1 MKVSLIIAVYKDME
15 ALSLILDSCQQQNYD
30 NFEII
35 VAEDGESKEMQ
46 RYVAMAQ
53 DKYTF
58 QIIHSTQEDKGVQ
71 KSKSQNNAIKVSHGE
86 YLIFIDGDCILYSNF
101 IENHVALAEE
111 KNIVTGRR
119 VNLGPKFSKLLRDKS
134 ITSMWLEQY
143 FVRKYYNIK
152 RDAQLERHSEE
163 GFQIKPHGFLHKI
176 LKKRKKRFPILGCN
190 MSMYK
195 QKMLDING
203 FDEGLG
209 NASVASDTDL
219 EWRFEGI
226 GCTIVPARFMTNE
239 FHLYHKRSPQEY
251 DRNTIDK
258 MLENK
263 KKELFFCLKGL
274 ITNRP

>member
-1 MKVSLIIAVYKDME
+1 MKVSLIIAVYADIE
-15 ALSLILDSCQQQNYD
+15 ALSLILDSCQQQSYD
-30 NFEII
+30 NFEVV
-35 VAEDGESKEMQ
+35 VAEDGESREMQ
-46 RYVAMAQ
+46 KYVAMAQ

-58 QIIHSTQEDKGVQ
+58 KIIHTTQEDKGVQ
-71 KSKSQNNAIKVSHGE
+71 KSKSQNNAIKASHGE
-86 YLIFIDGDCILYSNF
+86 YLIFIDGDCLLYSNF

-119 VNLGPKFSKLLRDKS
+119 VNLGPNFSQLLKDKS
-134 ITSMWLEQY
+134 ITSTWLEQH
-143 FVRKYYNIK
+143 FVRKYFNIK

-163 GFQIKPHGFLHKI
+163 GFQIKPHGFLHKL

-195 QKMLDING
+195 QKMLAING

-226 GCTIVPARFMTNE
+226 GCTIVPARFIANE
-239 FHLYHKRSPQEY
+239 FHLYHKRSAQEY
-251 DRNTIDK
+251 DRNTVDK
-258 MLENK
+258 MLKNK
-263 KKELFFCLKGL
+263 NKELFFCIEGL
-274 ITNRP
+274 IKHEP

>member
-195 QKMLDING
+195 EKMLDING
-203 FDEGLG
+203 FDEGLR

-226 GCTIVPARFMTNE
+226 GCTIVPARFMANE

-251 DRNTIDK
+251 DRNTIGK